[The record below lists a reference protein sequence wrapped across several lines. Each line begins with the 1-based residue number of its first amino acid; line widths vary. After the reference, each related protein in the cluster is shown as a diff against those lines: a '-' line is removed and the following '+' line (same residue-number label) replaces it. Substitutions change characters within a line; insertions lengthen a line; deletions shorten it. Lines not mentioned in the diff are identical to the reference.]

1 MNGEVIKVRPIAS
14 ALGAEIHGIDLSE
27 KLDDTT
33 FATVRQALHDYL
45 VIFFRNQTITPDQ
58 HLAFGRLF
66 GQVETH
72 AYAKGL
78 PSHPEILP
86 VIKEAEDRAANFGG
100 IWHSDVAFHEIPPMG
115 QILYALEVPEA
126 GGDTIFVNMY
136 RAYEALSDTMK
147 ELLYGMK
154 AVHTG
159 QRSYGVSNSQVTL
172 RQEKFSKSM
181 DVKVKED
188 ASYEM
193 VHPIIRTHPETGR
206 KSLYVSAISIQR
218 FDGMTK
224 EESRPLLKFLKEH
237 ARRPEFTC
245 QFRWKRHSIAFWDN
259 RCTQHYALND
269 YHGHRREM
277 HRVTIAGERPV

>member
-1 MNGEVIKVRPIAS
+1 MTEAQIQVRPIS
-14 ALGAEIHGIDLSE
+14 GALGAEISGVDLAE
-27 KLDDTT
+27 PLDAARFDDI
-33 FATVRQALHDYL
+33 RQALHDHL
-45 VIFFRNQTITPDQ
+45 VIFFRDQTITPDQ
-58 HLAFGRLF
+58 QLAFARRF
-66 GQVETH
+66 GEIETH

-78 PSHPEILP
+78 PGCPEILP

-100 IWHSDVAFHEIPPMG
+100 IWHSDVSFHEKPPMG

-136 RAYEALSDTMK
+136 RAYDALSDGMK
-147 ELLYGMK
+147 AFLADLK

-159 QRSYGVSNSQVTL
+159 ERSYGASNSQVTL
-172 RQEKFSKSM
+172 RQEQFSRSM

-188 ASYEM
+188 AAAE
-193 VHPIIRTHPETGR
+193 VAHPVVRTHPETGR
-206 KSLYVSAISIQR
+206 KSLFVSAISMQR
-218 FDGMTK
+218 FEGMTHA
-224 EESRPLLKFLKEH
+224 ESRPLLEFLTAH

-245 QFRWKRHSIAFWDN
+245 QFRWRPKSIAFWAN

-277 HRVTIAGERPV
+277 HRVTIAGERPA